1 MTTVQ
6 DFDAA
11 ARAAELTA
19 HLDDGPLRDLDEPPV
34 DPYADLPPIGD
45 ADQQTPLFDP
55 DLFVFRSLAEVAAD
69 VRTRPKRQFLFAGA
83 IVAGDYGV
91 LSAEDKAGKTFS
103 VLDAAI
109 SCAAGLPWLGHYEC
123 QTQGAVLL
131 FLGEGSDAKMLRRI
145 YAIGRHKG
153 LTEEQIEAL
162 PIRLCF
168 RIPFLAEGKHLGI
181 MDAQLRHY
189 PVELVVLDPL
199 YLAARGGK
207 GSDLF
212 AMGEMLGNAQR
223 IVQAHKAT
231 LLINHHWNKTGEGSG
246 HNRSSGVGPGAWG
259 RFLIS
264 VGVLGD
270 RHTDP
275 ETKMTT
281 VKTKW
286 SIRGDEIADSDTVFV
301 RRVWVD
307 DPDDLD
313 SAMHY
318 SVEVDQR
325 AAASPGEETQDAG
338 SADWR
343 PTKCMEAVS
352 KRLEGAEKALSRN
365 VLETTISGYR
375 NDIKRSAIELL
386 VAEGFVAE
394 EKKTQARL
402 YTSIKPFR
410 ASAETA
416 GAGLD
421 LTISEQRVL
430 NVLKAASAP
439 IGIRAIG
446 DEIATDGLGS
456 PLRVGTLDK
465 ALNSLAGLG
474 HAELVEVAGR
484 DGWVATPES
493 PASETSPDLAPTSPD
508 LAPGEVDLST

>member
-1 MTTVQ
+1 MTTT
-6 DFDAA
+6 DFNPA

-19 HLDDGPLRDLDEPPV
+19 HLDDGPLRDLDEPPM
-34 DPYADLPPIGD
+34 DPYAGLPPIGAED
-45 ADQQTPLFDP
+45 EQQTPIFDP

-69 VRTRPKRQFLFAGA
+69 VRGLPPRQFLFAGA

-189 PVELVVLDPL
+189 PVKLVVLDPL

-207 GSDLF
+207 GSDLY

-223 IVQAHKAT
+223 IVQAHGST

-286 SIRGDEIADSDTVFV
+286 SIRGDEIADSDTVFI
-301 RRVWVD
+301 RKVWVD

-313 SAMHY
+313 SPMHY
-318 SVEVDQR
+318 TVEVDQR
-325 AAASPGEETQDAG
+325 AAASAGEERRTPVVLTG
-338 SADWR
+338 GPPSAWK
-343 PTKCMEAVS
+343 PYPSVS
-352 KRLEGAEKALSRN
+352 KAARSR
-365 VLETTISGYR
+365 
-375 NDIKRSAIELL
+375 
-386 VAEGFVAE
+386 
-394 EKKTQARL
+394 
-402 YTSIKPFR
+402 
-410 ASAETA
+410 
-416 GAGLD
+416 
-421 LTISEQRVL
+421 
-430 NVLKAASAP
+430 
-439 IGIRAIG
+439 
-446 DEIATDGLGS
+446 
-456 PLRVGTLDK
+456 
-465 ALNSLAGLG
+465 
-474 HAELVEVAGR
+474 
-484 DGWVATPES
+484 
-493 PASETSPDLAPTSPD
+493 
-508 LAPGEVDLST
+508 